1 MVFVKLIKNKA
12 YFKRYQTKF
21 RRRREGKTDYQ
32 QRKSLNIQDNNK
44 YNSKKYR
51 FVVRITNT
59 RIITQI
65 IFATL
70 QGDRVLA
77 QADSFELKKFG
88 LTAGLTNYPAAYC
101 TGLLLARRLLR
112 QLKMDTIYKGTE
124 ATG

>member
-21 RRRREGKTDYQ
+21 RRRREGKTYYQ